1 MIAYIGGKEYQVNYT
16 VNSLC
21 ALEDR
26 AGMPIDR
33 LMDRQFSAARLLLW
47 AGLSGSLP
55 DMTVAQAGDIIQE
68 HIAQGGTLE
77 DIVDICAE
85 GLSEGGL
92 LLSRGRATAAASD

>member
-21 ALEDR
+21 RLEDR
-26 AGMPIDR
+26 AAMPIGR

-68 HIAQGGTLE
+68 HITQGGTLE

-85 GLSEGGL
+85 GLSEGGFF
-92 LLSRGRATAAASD
+92 RGDWAAATASD